1 MIRRGVLFLG
11 LAEDNSLIISPS
23 DKRPRRRS
31 VTVYHEHI
39 VAKLDPRWIYTDWC
53 VFIEPTA
60 QELAD
65 NEMAIQE
72 QMKVLVENPTDE
84 PIVEE
89 LEQSDHNGVLGL
101 YLGKWFLNPDRDIQR
116 ENRVLFVL
124 TADRPVW
131 IPVFC

>member
-1 MIRRGVLFLG
+1 
-11 LAEDNSLIISPS
+11 
-23 DKRPRRRS
+23 
-31 VTVYHEHI
+31 
-39 VAKLDPRWIYTDWC
+39 

-72 QMKVLVENPTDE
+72 QIKVLAENPTDE
-84 PIVEE
+84 PIMEE
-89 LEQSDHNGVLGL
+89 LEQSDHNGALGL

-131 IPVFC
+131 IPIFC